1 MRPKNPMKPM
11 FRNLAVALALGSL
24 LFSSACATRDTPEK
38 AALADETNDP
48 LEPLNR
54 YFFEVNFF
62 LDEFGFKP
70 LGAWYR
76 TGLPDFVQDRIRNAL
91 WNMSTPWTA
100 INDLLQGEWDR
111 ASSAITRFGINTT
124 VGVLGLFDV
133 ATDWGYPRHSEDFGQ
148 TLAVW
153 GVPEG
158 PYLVLP
164 VLGPSNPRDAIGGL
178 ADSYGDPVNLYVRVR
193 DSNTPI
199 PLARSAT
206 EGTDLRARNI
216 ETLDDLRRDSVDFYA
231 AIRSLYRQRR
241 DSEIRNGA
249 PTDEFPK
256 PLASDSPWL
265 TENPTTSAATPK
277 Q

>member
-1 MRPKNPMKPM
+1 MNQIRPSM
-11 FRNLAVALALGSL
+11 RNLAAALAVGTL
-24 LFSSACATRDTPEK
+24 LSTSACATRDTPEQ
-38 AALADETNDP
+38 AAAVDETNDP

-54 YFFEVNFF
+54 YLFEVNFF
-62 LDEFGFKP
+62 LDEVGFKP

-76 TGLPDFVQDRIRNAL
+76 AGLPDFVQDRIRNAL

-111 ASSAITRFGINTT
+111 AYSAIARFGINTT
-124 VGVLGLFDV
+124 AGALGLFDV
-133 ATDWGYPRHSEDFGQ
+133 ATDLGYPRHVEDFGQ

-153 GVPEG
+153 GLPEG

-164 VLGPSNPRDAIGGL
+164 VLGPSNPRDAVGG
-178 ADSYGDPVNLYVRVR
+178 AVDSYGDPVNLYARIR
-193 DSNTPI
+193 DWSTPI
-199 PLARSAT
+199 PLARSAA
-206 EGTDLRARNI
+206 EGTDLRSRNI
-216 ETLDDLRRDSVDFYA
+216 ETLDDLRRDSVDYYA
-231 AIRSLYRQRR
+231 AIRSLVRQRR

-249 PTDEFPK
+249 PTDEFPT

-265 TENPTTSAATPK
+265 TATPTTSDATPK